1 MHIVADQNIPA
12 LSSLV
17 ADAGSLSLYS
27 DRQPPPQLLAQAEAL
42 LVRSVTRVDE
52 QLLQQAPQLKFVATA
67 TIGTEH
73 LDHNALRERGITV
86 ASAPGANADSVGEYV
101 LAAVLACF
109 AKRQQLEQLSEL
121 EVAIIGAGN
130 TGTAAGR
137 RLQALGLT
145 VHYYDPPLLNSGIVE
160 QPNQDIHDHWQRV
173 LNSDVI
179 SCHVPLISGGAHPT
193 QHLFDIE
200 ALQSLHSEQL
210 LMNASRG
217 AVVDNQALIER
228 CAQGD
233 CPELVLDVWEG
244 EPQIDRALL
253 PLVTIATPH
262 IAGHSAEGKVGGA
275 IMVAQALHDF
285 IGLRFQH
292 ELSSVLP
299 ACGWSTLSAATITEW
314 SQLAQLVLQRYDIWA
329 DDAIM
334 RASGITASGFDQLR
348 KHYRKDNPRRQ
359 LNNQPIA
366 CHNMQQIAQFS
377 ALGFNAF
384 RASL

>member
-1 MHIVADQNIPA
+1 VHIVADQNIPA

-17 ADAGSLSLYS
+17 TNAGSLSLYS
-27 DRQPPPQLLAQAEAL
+27 DRQPPQALLAHADAL

-52 QLLQQAPQLKFVATA
+52 HLLQQAPQLKFVATA

-73 LDHNALRERGITV
+73 LDLNALSKRGITV
-86 ASAPGANADSVGEYV
+86 ASAPGGNADSVGEYV

-109 AKRQQLEQLSEL
+109 AKRQQLQKLSDL

-130 TGTAAGR
+130 TGMAAGR

-145 VHYYDPPLLNSGIVE
+145 VHYYDPPLLNSGAAE
-160 QPNQDIHDHWQRV
+160 QRSDDIHDHWQRV

-179 SCHVPLISGGAHPT
+179 SCHVPLINGGAHPT

-210 LMNASRG
+210 LINASRG
-217 AVVDNQALIER
+217 AVVDNQALIAC

-244 EPQIDRALL
+244 EPQIDSELL

-262 IAGHSAEGKVGGA
+262 IAGHSAEGKIGGA
-275 IMVAQALHDF
+275 IMVARELHDF
-285 IGLRFQH
+285 FGLTFKH
-292 ELSSVLP
+292 ELSSLLP
-299 ACGWSTLSAATITEW
+299 DCGWPSLAADGIAEW
-314 SQLAQLVLQRYDIWA
+314 SQLAELVLRRYDIWA
-329 DDAIM
+329 DDAAM
-334 RASGITASGFDQLR
+334 RAYGITASGFDQLR
-348 KHYRKDNPRRQ
+348 KNYRKDNPRRQ

-366 CHNMQQIAQFS
+366 CHNTQQIIQFS

-384 RASL
+384 RA

>member
-17 ADAGSLSLYS
+17 AGAGSLSLYS
-27 DRQPPPQLLAQAEAL
+27 DRQPPATLLARADAL
-42 LVRSVTRVDE
+42 LVRSVTKVDA

-73 LDHNALRERGITV
+73 LDQNALSERGIKV

-109 AKRQQLEQLSEL
+109 SKRQKLEQLVDL

-160 QPNQDIHDHWQRV
+160 QSNKDIHDHWQRV
-173 LNSDVI
+173 LNSDII

-210 LMNASRG
+210 LINASRG
-217 AVVDNQALIER
+217 AVVDNQALVDC

-244 EPQIDRALL
+244 EPQINSALL
-253 PLVTIATPH
+253 PLASIATPH

-275 IMVAQALHDF
+275 IMVARALHEF
-285 IGLRFQH
+285 NGLKFTH

-299 ACGWSTLSAATITEW
+299 ECGWPTLSVQAVTEW

-329 DDAIM
+329 DDAAM
-334 RASGITASGFDQLR
+334 RANGVSASGFDQLR

-366 CHNMQQIAQFS
+366 CHNAQQIAQFS

-384 RASL
+384 RA